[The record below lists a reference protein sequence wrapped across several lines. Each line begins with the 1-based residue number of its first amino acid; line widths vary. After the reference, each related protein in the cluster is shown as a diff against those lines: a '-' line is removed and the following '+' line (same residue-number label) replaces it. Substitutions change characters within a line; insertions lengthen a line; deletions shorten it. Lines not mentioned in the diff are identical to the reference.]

1 MKSDRLL
8 AALMLLQG
16 SGRLSTRELAERLE
30 ISQRTAHRDME
41 SLCAAGVPLIAHR
54 GAQGGWE
61 LEKGWRTQ
69 VPALDHAELEGLLM
83 AQTGT
88 LGTTKLRAAAQRA
101 FDKLMAALP
110 ASSRSQAESMRQ
122 RLHFDPS
129 GWWMRGEDLS
139 MLPIVQ
145 DALSRD
151 RKLTF
156 LYTRGDGEMSTRTA
170 DPLGIVCKQSIWYL
184 VAQTPKGMRTF
195 RVSRIRGAVVLTQPV
210 ERPAGFDLAAHW
222 KASTASMQDRAQPLT
237 VTLALSPKGVSVMR
251 GWRPIEPVTD
261 LSAEYAIERDW
272 QVFSVEF
279 ESHPHARFGILG
291 LGAHAVVLAPQ
302 DLRNEIQ
309 QEATQIIERHKASF
323 AQSDSETPTPT

>member
-8 AALMLLQG
+8 ASLMLLQG
-16 SGRLSTRELAERLE
+16 HGRMSTRELAERLE

-69 VPALDHAELEGLLM
+69 VPALDQAELEGLLM
-83 AQTGT
+83 AQTGA

-110 ASSRSQAESMRQ
+110 ASSRTQAESMRQ

-129 GWWMRGEDLS
+129 GWWMPGEDIS

-145 DALSRD
+145 DALTRD

-156 LYTRGDGEMSTRTA
+156 LYTRGDGEVSTRTA
-170 DPLGIVCKQSIWYL
+170 DPFGIVCKQSVWYL
-184 VAQTPKGMRTF
+184 VARTAAGMRTF
-195 RVSRIRGAVVLTQPV
+195 RVSRMRGAAILPHTF
-210 ERPAGFDLAAHW
+210 ERPSGFDLAVYW
-222 KASTASMQDRAQPLT
+222 TGSTARLQDRSQPVS
-237 VTLALSPKGVSVMR
+237 VTLALSPKGVSAMR
-251 GWRPIEPVTD
+251 GWRHLNAAAGHGPGGT
-261 LSAEYAIERDW
+261 LERDW
-272 QVFSVEF
+272 LVFNIEF
-279 ESHPHARFGILG
+279 ESYPHARFAVLG
-291 LGAHAVVLAPQ
+291 LGSHALVLAPET
-302 DLRNEIQ
+302 LRDEIEL
-309 QEATQIIERHKASF
+309 EAARTVERYKAVN
-323 AQSDSETPTPT
+323 ATEN

>member
-41 SLCAAGVPLIAHR
+41 SLCAAGVPLIALR

-184 VAQTPKGMRTF
+184 VARTPAGMRTF
-195 RVSRIRGAVVLTQPV
+195 RVSRIRGAVVLTQPA
-210 ERPAGFDLAAHW
+210 ERPANFDLAAHW

-261 LSAEYAIERDW
+261 LSTEYALECDW
-272 QVFSVEF
+272 LAFNVEF
-279 ESHPHARFGILG
+279 ESYHHARFGILG
-291 LGAHAVVLAPQ
+291 LGSHALVLSPEN
-302 DLRNEIQ
+302 LRNEIES
-309 QEATQIIERHKASF
+309 EATQIVERHKALSITG
-323 AQSDSETPTPT
+323 S